1 MSDYIA
7 VAPEYRNDP
16 SAERAFYEPD
26 MMLTLLP
33 DDDHAPT
40 GTRSAILADDQ
51 EFHQMQADQFLK
63 DHQAAS
69 DQYLKDQVQK
79 QVYAF
84 PPPIFGE
91 RGDLSPEVAAFH
103 ERNQVLNRILD
114 GMIQAGRDNDPT
126 RRRLLC
132 DNGHAAVLQS
142 PARRAGRYQA
152 PGGRL

>member
-1 MSDYIA
+1 M
-7 VAPEYRNDP
+7 NDP
-16 SAERAFYEPD
+16 SAERAYYEPD
-26 MMLTLLP
+26 MMLTLIP
-33 DDDHAPT
+33 GPAPT

-51 EFHQMQADQFLK
+51 EFHQMQAHAYAK
-63 DHQAAS
+63 DLSPEVAAFQANIDSSRA
-69 DQYLKDQVQK
+69 LAK
-79 QVYAF
+79 AA
-84 PPPIFGE
+84 
-91 RGDLSPEVAAFH
+91 DLSPEVAAFH

-114 GMIQAGRDNDPT
+114 EMIQAGRDNDPT

>member
-1 MSDYIA
+1 M
-7 VAPEYRNDP
+7 NDP

-51 EFHQMQADQFLK
+51 EFHQMQA
-63 DHQAAS
+63 HA
-69 DQYLKDQVQK
+69 
-79 QVYAF
+79 YAK
-84 PPPIFGE
+84 
-91 RGDLSPEVAAFH
+91 DLSPVVAAFH
-103 ERNQVLNRILD
+103 EGDKVLGRILD
-114 GMIQAGRDNDPT
+114 EMIQAGRDNDPT

-142 PARRAGRYQA
+142 PARRTGRYQE

>member
-1 MSDYIA
+1 MSEYIA

-16 SAERAFYEPD
+16 SAERAYYEPD
-26 MMLTLLP
+26 MMLTLIP
-33 DDDHAPT
+33 GPAPT

-51 EFHQMQADQFLK
+51 EFHQMQA
-63 DHQAAS
+63 HA
-69 DQYLKDQVQK
+69 
-79 QVYAF
+79 YAK
-84 PPPIFGE
+84 
-91 RGDLSPEVAAFH
+91 DLSPEVAAFH